1 MKFSH
6 KLSDA
11 VHLLAYI
18 EIFPDDDLSS
28 RAIARSIVTNPSMV
42 RSLMMDLRKAGLLKT
57 KQGSA
62 EPELAKKPEEISLY
76 DIFAAVDMDHHLLHV
91 DEDTEQKCPV
101 GGNIQGPL
109 AKACGSG
116 RGSFCQDAGDQPAGN
131 CRPDK
136 RSRAACLITSAKAGV
151 FLWE

>member
-62 EPELAKKPEEISLY
+62 EPELAKQPEEISLY

-91 DEDTEQKCPV
+91 DEDTEQKCLV
-101 GGNIQGPL
+101 GGNIQTSL
-109 AKACGSG
+109 AKAYAEVEEAAFAKMREISL
-116 RGSFCQDAGDQPAGN
+116 QEIVDQIKEEGQLA
-131 CRPDK
+131 
-136 RSRAACLITSAKAGV
+136 
-151 FLWE
+151 

>member
-11 VHLLAYI
+11 VHLLVYI

-42 RSLMMDLRKAGLLKT
+42 RSLMMDLRKVGLLKT

-76 DIFAAVDMDHHLLHV
+76 DIFAAVGMDHHLLHV

-109 AKACGSG
+109 AKAYAEVEEAAFAKMREISL
-116 RGSFCQDAGDQPAGN
+116 REIVDQIKEDGQLA
-131 CRPDK
+131 
-136 RSRAACLITSAKAGV
+136 
-151 FLWE
+151 

>member
-11 VHLLAYI
+11 VHLLVYI

-76 DIFAAVDMDHHLLHV
+76 DIFAAVGMDHHLLHV

-101 GGNIQGPL
+101 GGNIQGLL
-109 AKACGSG
+109 AKAYAEVEEAAFAKMREISL
-116 RGSFCQDAGDQPAGN
+116 REIVDQIKEEGQLA
-131 CRPDK
+131 
-136 RSRAACLITSAKAGV
+136 
-151 FLWE
+151 

>member
-42 RSLMMDLRKAGLLKT
+42 RSLMMDLRKAGFLKT

-76 DIFAAVDMDHHLLHV
+76 DIFAAVGMEHHLLHV

-109 AKACGSG
+109 AKAYAEVEEAAFARCG
-116 RGSFCQDAGDQPAGN
+116 
-131 CRPDK
+131 
-136 RSRAACLITSAKAGV
+136 RSACGKLSIR
-151 FLWE
+151 

>member
-11 VHLLAYI
+11 VHLLVYI

-57 KQGSA
+57 KQGNA

-76 DIFAAVDMDHHLLHV
+76 DIFAAVGMDHHLLHV

-109 AKACGSG
+109 AKAYAEVEEAAFAKMREISL
-116 RGSFCQDAGDQPAGN
+116 REIVDQIKEEGQLA
-131 CRPDK
+131 
-136 RSRAACLITSAKAGV
+136 
-151 FLWE
+151 

>member
-11 VHLLAYI
+11 VHLLVYI

-76 DIFAAVDMDHHLLHV
+76 DIFAAVGMDHHLLHV
-91 DEDTEQKCPV
+91 DEDTEQKCLV

-109 AKACGSG
+109 AKVYAEVEEAAFAKMREISL
-116 RGSFCQDAGDQPAGN
+116 REIVDQIKEEGQLA
-131 CRPDK
+131 
-136 RSRAACLITSAKAGV
+136 
-151 FLWE
+151 

>member
-18 EIFPDDDLSS
+18 KIFPDDDLSS
-28 RAIARSIVTNPSMV
+28 RAIARSIVTNPSTV

-76 DIFAAVDMDHHLLHV
+76 DIFAAVGMDHHLLHV
-91 DEDTEQKCPV
+91 DKDTEQKCPV

-109 AKACGSG
+109 AKAYAEVEEAAFAKMREISL
-116 RGSFCQDAGDQPAGN
+116 QEIVDQIKEEGLLA
-131 CRPDK
+131 
-136 RSRAACLITSAKAGV
+136 
-151 FLWE
+151 

>member
-11 VHLLAYI
+11 VHLLVYI

-76 DIFAAVDMDHHLLHV
+76 DIFAAVGMDHHLLHV

-109 AKACGSG
+109 AKAYAEVEEAAFAKMREISL
-116 RGSFCQDAGDQPAGN
+116 REIVDQIKEDGQLA
-131 CRPDK
+131 
-136 RSRAACLITSAKAGV
+136 
-151 FLWE
+151 

>member
-11 VHLLAYI
+11 VHLLVYI

-62 EPELAKKPEEISLY
+62 EPELAKKLEEISLY
-76 DIFAAVDMDHHLLHV
+76 DIFAAVGMDHHLLHV

-109 AKACGSG
+109 AKAYAEVEEAAFAKMREISL
-116 RGSFCQDAGDQPAGN
+116 REIVDQIKEEGQLA
-131 CRPDK
+131 
-136 RSRAACLITSAKAGV
+136 
-151 FLWE
+151 

>member
-11 VHLLAYI
+11 VHLLVYI

-76 DIFAAVDMDHHLLHV
+76 DIFAAVGMDHHLLHV

-101 GGNIQGPL
+101 GRNIQGPL
-109 AKACGSG
+109 AKAYAEVEEAAFVKMREISL
-116 RGSFCQDAGDQPAGN
+116 REIVDQIKEEGQLA
-131 CRPDK
+131 
-136 RSRAACLITSAKAGV
+136 
-151 FLWE
+151 

>member
-109 AKACGSG
+109 AKAYAEVEEAAFAKMREISL
-116 RGSFCQDAGDQPAGN
+116 REIVDQIKEDGQLA
-131 CRPDK
+131 
-136 RSRAACLITSAKAGV
+136 
-151 FLWE
+151 

>member
-62 EPELAKKPEEISLY
+62 EPELAKQPEEISLY

-101 GGNIQGPL
+101 GGNIQTPL
-109 AKACGSG
+109 AEAYAEVEEAAFAKMREISL
-116 RGSFCQDAGDQPAGN
+116 QEIVDQIKEAGQLA
-131 CRPDK
+131 
-136 RSRAACLITSAKAGV
+136 
-151 FLWE
+151 

>member
-57 KQGSA
+57 KQGNA

-76 DIFAAVDMDHHLLHV
+76 DIFAAVGMDHHLLHV

-109 AKACGSG
+109 AKAYAEVEEAAFAKMREISL
-116 RGSFCQDAGDQPAGN
+116 REIVDQIKEEGQLA
-131 CRPDK
+131 
-136 RSRAACLITSAKAGV
+136 
-151 FLWE
+151 

>member
-57 KQGSA
+57 KQGNA

-101 GGNIQGPL
+101 GGKIQGPL
-109 AKACGSG
+109 TKAYAEVEEAAFAKMREISL
-116 RGSFCQDAGDQPAGN
+116 REIVDQIKEEGQ
-131 CRPDK
+131 
-136 RSRAACLITSAKAGV
+136 LV
-151 FLWE
+151 

>member
-18 EIFPDDDLSS
+18 EIFPDDDLFS

-42 RSLMMDLRKAGLLKT
+42 RSLMMDLRKAGVLKT

-76 DIFAAVDMDHHLLHV
+76 DIFAAVGMEHHLLHV

-109 AKACGSG
+109 AKAYAEVEEAAFAKMREISL
-116 RGSFCQDAGDQPAGN
+116 REIVDQIKEEGQLA
-131 CRPDK
+131 
-136 RSRAACLITSAKAGV
+136 
-151 FLWE
+151 

>member
-6 KLSDA
+6 KVSDA

-42 RSLMMDLRKAGLLKT
+42 RSLMMDLRKAGFLKT

-62 EPELAKKPEEISLY
+62 EPEEISLY
-76 DIFAAVDMDHHLLHV
+76 DIFAAVGMEHHLLHV

-109 AKACGSG
+109 AKAYAEVEEAAFAKMREISL
-116 RGSFCQDAGDQPAGN
+116 REIVDQIKEEGQLA
-131 CRPDK
+131 
-136 RSRAACLITSAKAGV
+136 
-151 FLWE
+151 

>member
-62 EPELAKKPEEISLY
+62 EPELAKQPEEISLY
-76 DIFAAVDMDHHLLHV
+76 DIFEAVDMDHHLLHV

-101 GGNIQGPL
+101 GGNIQTPL
-109 AKACGSG
+109 VKAYAEVEEAAFAKMREISL
-116 RGSFCQDAGDQPAGN
+116 QEIVDQIKEEGQLA
-131 CRPDK
+131 
-136 RSRAACLITSAKAGV
+136 
-151 FLWE
+151 

>member
-109 AKACGSG
+109 AKAYAEVEEAAFAKMQEISL
-116 RGSFCQDAGDQPAGN
+116 QEIVDQIKEAGQLA
-131 CRPDK
+131 
-136 RSRAACLITSAKAGV
+136 
-151 FLWE
+151 

>member
-42 RSLMMDLRKAGLLKT
+42 RSLMMDLRKAGLLKN

-109 AKACGSG
+109 AKAYAEVEEAAFAKMREISL
-116 RGSFCQDAGDQPAGN
+116 QEIVDQIKEAGQLA
-131 CRPDK
+131 
-136 RSRAACLITSAKAGV
+136 
-151 FLWE
+151 

>member
-62 EPELAKKPEEISLY
+62 EPELAKQPEEISLY

-101 GGNIQGPL
+101 GGNIQTSL
-109 AKACGSG
+109 AKAYAEVEEAAFAKMREISL
-116 RGSFCQDAGDQPAGN
+116 QEIVDQIKEEGQLA
-131 CRPDK
+131 
-136 RSRAACLITSAKAGV
+136 
-151 FLWE
+151 

>member
-76 DIFAAVDMDHHLLHV
+76 DIFAAVGMDHHLLHV

-109 AKACGSG
+109 AKAYAEVEEAAFAKMREISL
-116 RGSFCQDAGDQPAGN
+116 QEIVDQIKEEGQLA
-131 CRPDK
+131 
-136 RSRAACLITSAKAGV
+136 
-151 FLWE
+151 

>member
-28 RAIARSIVTNPSMV
+28 RTIARSIVTNPSMV
-42 RSLMMDLRKAGLLKT
+42 RSLMMDLRKAGFLKT

-76 DIFAAVDMDHHLLHV
+76 DIFAAVGMEHHLLHV

-109 AKACGSG
+109 AKAYAEVEEAAFAKMREISL
-116 RGSFCQDAGDQPAGN
+116 REIVDQIKEEG
-131 CRPDK
+131 
-136 RSRAACLITSAKAGV
+136 
-151 FLWE
+151 

>member
-109 AKACGSG
+109 AKAYVEVEEAAFAKMREISL
-116 RGSFCQDAGDQPAGN
+116 QEIVDQIKEAGQLA
-131 CRPDK
+131 
-136 RSRAACLITSAKAGV
+136 
-151 FLWE
+151 

>member
-76 DIFAAVDMDHHLLHV
+76 DIFAAVDMDHHLLHF

-109 AKACGSG
+109 AKAYAEVEEAAFAKMREISM
-116 RGSFCQDAGDQPAGN
+116 QEIVDQIKEAGQLA
-131 CRPDK
+131 
-136 RSRAACLITSAKAGV
+136 
-151 FLWE
+151 

>member
-11 VHLLAYI
+11 VHLLVYI

-62 EPELAKKPEEISLY
+62 EPELAKKPEEISLS
-76 DIFAAVDMDHHLLHV
+76 DIFAAVGMDHHLLHV

-109 AKACGSG
+109 AKAYAEVEEAAFAKMREISL
-116 RGSFCQDAGDQPAGN
+116 REIVDQIKEEGQLA
-131 CRPDK
+131 
-136 RSRAACLITSAKAGV
+136 
-151 FLWE
+151 

>member
-91 DEDTEQKCPV
+91 DEDTEQQCPV

-109 AKACGSG
+109 AKAYAEVEEAAFAKMQEISL
-116 RGSFCQDAGDQPAGN
+116 QEIVDQIKEAGQLA
-131 CRPDK
+131 
-136 RSRAACLITSAKAGV
+136 
-151 FLWE
+151 

>member
-109 AKACGSG
+109 AKASAEVEEAAFAKM
-116 RGSFCQDAGDQPAGN
+116 REISLQEIVDQIKEAGQLA
-131 CRPDK
+131 
-136 RSRAACLITSAKAGV
+136 
-151 FLWE
+151 

>member
-42 RSLMMDLRKAGLLKT
+42 RSLMIDLRKAGLLKT
-57 KQGSA
+57 KQGNA

-76 DIFAAVDMDHHLLHV
+76 DIFAAVGMGHQLLHV

-109 AKACGSG
+109 AKAYAEVEEAAFVKMREISL
-116 RGSFCQDAGDQPAGN
+116 RKIVDQIKEEGQLA
-131 CRPDK
+131 
-136 RSRAACLITSAKAGV
+136 
-151 FLWE
+151 

>member
-76 DIFAAVDMDHHLLHV
+76 DIFAAVGMDHHLLHV
-91 DEDTEQKCPV
+91 DEDTEQKCLV

-109 AKACGSG
+109 AKAYVEVEEAAFAKMREISL
-116 RGSFCQDAGDQPAGN
+116 RKIVDQIKEEGQLA
-131 CRPDK
+131 
-136 RSRAACLITSAKAGV
+136 
-151 FLWE
+151 

>member
-28 RAIARSIVTNPSMV
+28 RTIARSIVTNPSMV

-109 AKACGSG
+109 AKAYAEVEEAAFAKMREISL
-116 RGSFCQDAGDQPAGN
+116 QEIVDQIKEAGQLA
-131 CRPDK
+131 
-136 RSRAACLITSAKAGV
+136 
-151 FLWE
+151 

>member
-42 RSLMMDLRKAGLLKT
+42 RSLMMDLRKAGFLKT

-62 EPELAKKPEEISLY
+62 EPELAKSRKRSASTISSRQSVWSTTCCTLMKTRSKSVRL
-76 DIFAAVDMDHHLLHV
+76 AATFKGRRPRPTRKWKRRLLPR
-91 DEDTEQKCPV
+91 C
-101 GGNIQGPL
+101 GRS
-109 AKACGSG
+109 ACGKLSI
-116 RGSFCQDAGDQPAGN
+116 R
-131 CRPDK
+131 
-136 RSRAACLITSAKAGV
+136 
-151 FLWE
+151 

>member
-18 EIFPDDDLSS
+18 EIFADDDLSS

-62 EPELAKKPEEISLY
+62 EPELAKQPEEISLY

-109 AKACGSG
+109 AKAYAEVEEAAFAKMREISL
-116 RGSFCQDAGDQPAGN
+116 QEIVDQIKEEGQLA
-131 CRPDK
+131 
-136 RSRAACLITSAKAGV
+136 
-151 FLWE
+151 

>member
-11 VHLLAYI
+11 VHLLVYI

-62 EPELAKKPEEISLY
+62 EPELAKKPDEISLY
-76 DIFAAVDMDHHLLHV
+76 DIFAAVGMDHHLLHV

-109 AKACGSG
+109 AKAYAEVEEAAFVKMREISL
-116 RGSFCQDAGDQPAGN
+116 REIVDQIKEEGQLA
-131 CRPDK
+131 
-136 RSRAACLITSAKAGV
+136 
-151 FLWE
+151 

>member
-42 RSLMMDLRKAGLLKT
+42 RSLMIDLRKAGLLKT
-57 KQGSA
+57 KQGNA

-76 DIFAAVDMDHHLLHV
+76 DIFAAVGMDHHLLHV
-91 DEDTEQKCPV
+91 DEETAEKCPV
-101 GGNIQGPL
+101 GGNIQESL
-109 AKACGSG
+109 AEVYGEVEAAAFAKMREISL
-116 RGSFCQDAGDQPAGN
+116 RKIVDQIKEEGQLA
-131 CRPDK
+131 
-136 RSRAACLITSAKAGV
+136 
-151 FLWE
+151 

>member
-11 VHLLAYI
+11 VHLLVYI

-76 DIFAAVDMDHHLLHV
+76 DIFAAVGMDHHLLHV

-109 AKACGSG
+109 AKAYAEVEEVAFAKMREISL
-116 RGSFCQDAGDQPAGN
+116 REIVDQIKEDGQLA
-131 CRPDK
+131 
-136 RSRAACLITSAKAGV
+136 
-151 FLWE
+151 

>member
-62 EPELAKKPEEISLY
+62 EPELAKQPEEISLY

-109 AKACGSG
+109 AKAYAEVEEAAFAKMREISL
-116 RGSFCQDAGDQPAGN
+116 QEIVDQIKEAGQLA
-131 CRPDK
+131 
-136 RSRAACLITSAKAGV
+136 
-151 FLWE
+151 

>member
-11 VHLLAYI
+11 VHLLVYI

-76 DIFAAVDMDHHLLHV
+76 DIFAAVGMDHHLLHV

-109 AKACGSG
+109 AKAYAEVEEAAFVKMREISL
-116 RGSFCQDAGDQPAGN
+116 RKIVDQIKEEGQLA
-131 CRPDK
+131 
-136 RSRAACLITSAKAGV
+136 
-151 FLWE
+151 